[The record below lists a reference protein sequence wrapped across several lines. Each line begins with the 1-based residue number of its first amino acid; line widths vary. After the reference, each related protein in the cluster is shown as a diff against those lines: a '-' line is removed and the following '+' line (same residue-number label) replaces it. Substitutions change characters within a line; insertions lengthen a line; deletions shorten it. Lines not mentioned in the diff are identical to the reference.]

1 MTPSDSKA
9 SPAMSAKVGGRSRL
23 ALIRVPRCPGTKREA
38 RGTVLSSSPCETS
51 IARRRRISEAFQ
63 KSKALGEAT
72 LKIVIAA
79 VAACLLGALAQSS
92 PVQAFQ
98 SEETLRIGGLWA
110 ITGGVAL
117 TGKGALNLSRLAV
130 EEINSAGGVRVGGK
144 QVKLQLFAYD
154 EACKPEEGLA
164 LANRLANVDKVLFS
178 L

>member
-1 MTPSDSKA
+1 MNS
-9 SPAMSAKVGGRSRL
+9 L
-23 ALIRVPRCPGTKREA
+23 E
-38 RGTVLSSSPCETS
+38 GTVKNIT
-51 IARRRRISEAFQ
+51 
-63 KSKALGEAT
+63 
-72 LKIVIAA
+72 AA
-79 VAACLLGALAQSS
+79 IAACLIGAAAHIS
-92 PVQAFQ
+92 PAQAFQ
-98 SEETLRIGGLWA
+98 SEDTLRIGGLWA

-130 EEINSAGGVRVGGK
+130 EEINAAGGVKVGGK